1 MHSVPSPYSRWN
13 YHPEYEVHL
22 IRFGTGR
29 YIVGDR
35 IDAFSAG
42 QLVLVGSNLPHHWI
56 SDLEP
61 GEIIADRD
69 IVFQFHPD
77 WIRRCQAVLPEL
89 SDVNPLLKK
98 IGARDRV
105 HRPNRARRRPT
116 NCSPSAKPPAPNGC
130 ATSSA
135 CSAYWRRHPAPS
147 TRRSPR
153 HGCRRW
159 MTSTRPTSSTA
170 PSRYIL
176 DNLVGEVRLSA
187 AAELIGMSESAFS
200 KYFKRMSGQ
209 TFSDTVRK
217 LRLAQ
222 AGKLLKDTDLPVGS
236 IYHRAGYANLSNF
249 NRQFRA
255 QYGVTPREF
264 RRQSQ
269 TLSRPVLNLRS
280 SGKKVSVLDIHRASE
295 GRPGSLALVA
305 SDLPPRPQSNAAS
318 EGPQCHQNPTAV
330 LQPWP
335 DLFDIRKGP
344 PGRDAGLPAQRHQPQ
359 LHRPRLAA
367 GRPDHP

>member
-1 MHSVPSPYSRWN
+1 MASGQQRQPRSAVVAQRLATIPAAREVVPSDPRLSARWHMHSVPSPFSRWN

-69 IVFQFHPD
+69 VVFQFHPD

-89 SDVNPLLKK
+89 SDINPLLKK
-98 IGARDRV
+98 SARGIEFTGQTAREGARELQSIGVTTGAERLRHIFGLLGVLASAPRAEHQTLAKAWLPPLDDQYAADIIDR
-105 HRPNRARRRPT
+105 AF
-116 NCSPSAKPPAPNGC
+116 A
-130 ATSSA
+130 
-135 CSAYWRRHPAPS
+135 
-147 TRRSPR
+147 
-153 HGCRRW
+153 
-159 MTSTRPTSSTA
+159 
-170 PSRYIL
+170 YIL
-176 DNLVGEVRLSA
+176 DNLVGDVRLST

-222 AGKLLKDTDLPVGS
+222 AGKLLKDTDLPIGS

-269 TLSRPVLNLRS
+269 P
-280 SGKKVSVLDIHRASE
+280 
-295 GRPGSLALVA
+295 
-305 SDLPPRPQSNAAS
+305 
-318 EGPQCHQNPTAV
+318 
-330 LQPWP
+330 
-335 DLFDIRKGP
+335 
-344 PGRDAGLPAQRHQPQ
+344 
-359 LHRPRLAA
+359 
-367 GRPDHP
+367 

>member
-1 MHSVPSPYSRWN
+1 
-13 YHPEYEVHL
+13 VHL

-89 SDVNPLLKK
+89 SDVNPLLKRSARG
-98 IGARDRV
+98 IEFTGETALEGARELQSIGETAGAERLRHIFGLLGV
-105 HRPNRARRRPT
+105 LA
-116 NCSPSAKPPAPNGC
+116 SAPSAENQTLAKAWLPPLDDEYA
-130 ATSSA
+130 ADIIDRA
-135 CSAYWRRHPAPS
+135 FA
-147 TRRSPR
+147 
-153 HGCRRW
+153 
-159 MTSTRPTSSTA
+159 
-170 PSRYIL
+170 YIL

-264 RRQSQ
+264 RRQ
-269 TLSRPVLNLRS
+269 N
-280 SGKKVSVLDIHRASE
+280 
-295 GRPGSLALVA
+295 
-305 SDLPPRPQSNAAS
+305 QS
-318 EGPQCHQNPTAV
+318 
-330 LQPWP
+330 
-335 DLFDIRKGP
+335 
-344 PGRDAGLPAQRHQPQ
+344 
-359 LHRPRLAA
+359 
-367 GRPDHP
+367 